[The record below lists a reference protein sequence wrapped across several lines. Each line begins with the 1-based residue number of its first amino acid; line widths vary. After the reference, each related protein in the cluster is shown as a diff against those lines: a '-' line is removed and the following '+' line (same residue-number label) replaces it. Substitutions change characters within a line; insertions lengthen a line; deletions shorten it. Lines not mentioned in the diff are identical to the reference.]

1 MSETAMKPFCE
12 VCCPSLEAVARA
24 VAAGADR
31 IELCER
37 LEVGGVTPSAAL
49 IRNALAVAGKVPV
62 NVLIRPREG
71 DFVYSEE
78 ETAQMLESI
87 ALCKSIQADGA
98 AAGRGTNQRVSG
110 VVIGALRPDGSV
122 DMSLMRQLVA
132 AARPAAARPAAA
144 RPVAARLVAARPA
157 SACPAAARPAA
168 ARLAAARL
176 VAARPA
182 SACPAAARP
191 AAACAAADPAGPDA
205 LRPLGI
211 TFHRAFDECRDPF
224 AALEDIISLG
234 IDRILTSGHCANV
247 WEGRFILKE
256 LVERAAGRIV
266 IMPGCGITPANL
278 PEIAAITSA
287 PEFHGS
293 RIL

>member
-1 MSETAMKPFCE
+1 MSDTAKKPFCE

-37 LEVGGVTPSAAL
+37 LEVGGVTPSEEL
-49 IRNALAVAGKVPV
+49 IRDTLAVAGQVPV

-78 ETAQMLESI
+78 EAAQMLESI

-98 AAGRGTNQRVSG
+98 AAGLGTDQRVSG

-122 DMSLMRQLVA
+122 DMTLMRQLVA
-132 AARPAAARPAAA
+132 AARPAATRPAAA
-144 RPVAARLVAARPA
+144 RP
-157 SACPAAARPAA
+157 
-168 ARLAAARL
+168 AAARL

-182 SACPAAARP
+182 SACP
-191 AAACAAADPAGPDA
+191 AADPAGPDA

-234 IDRILTSGHCANV
+234 IDRILTSGHCANA

-278 PEIAAITSA
+278 PEIASITCA

>member
-1 MSETAMKPFCE
+1 MKPFCE
-12 VCCPSLEAVARA
+12 VCCPSLEAVAGA
-24 VAAGADR
+24 VAAGAGR

-37 LEVGGVTPSAAL
+37 LEVGGVTPSESL
-49 IRNALAVAGKVPV
+49 IKDALAVAGVVPV
-62 NVLIRPREG
+62 NVLVRPREG

-78 ETAQMLESI
+78 EAAQMLESI
-87 ALCKSIQADGA
+87 ELCKSIQADGA

-122 DMSLMRQLVA
+122 DMSLMRRLMA
-132 AARPAAARPAAA
+132 AARP
-144 RPVAARLVAARPA
+144 VAARPA
-157 SACPAAARPAA
+157 SACPAAAR
-168 ARLAAARL
+168 L
-176 VAARPA
+176 
-182 SACPAAARP
+182 
-191 AAACAAADPAGPDA
+191 AAACAGADPAGPDA

-224 AALEDIISLG
+224 AALEDIIILG
-234 IDRILTSGHCANV
+234 IDRLLTSGHCANA

-287 PEFHGS
+287 TEFHGS

>member
-1 MSETAMKPFCE
+1 MKPFCE
-12 VCCPSLEAVARA
+12 VCCPSLQAVARA

-37 LEVGGVTPSAAL
+37 LEVGGVTPSEAL

-122 DMSLMRQLVA
+122 DMALMRQLVA
-132 AARPAAARPAAA
+132 AARPATARP
-144 RPVAARLVAARPA
+144 
-157 SACPAAARPAA
+157 
-168 ARLAAARL
+168 
-176 VAARPA
+176 
-182 SACPAAARP
+182 
-191 AAACAAADPAGPDA
+191 AADPAGPDA

-234 IDRILTSGHCANV
+234 IDRILTSGHCANA